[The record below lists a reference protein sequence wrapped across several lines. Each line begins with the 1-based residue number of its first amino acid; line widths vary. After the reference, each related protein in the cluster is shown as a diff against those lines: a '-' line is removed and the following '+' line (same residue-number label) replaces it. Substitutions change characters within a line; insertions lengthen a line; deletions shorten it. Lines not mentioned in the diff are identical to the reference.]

1 MSALTGSSPLARAP
15 GERSLV
21 QAVALALL
29 AFGVLATAVL
39 AIGIGPAAI
48 SPSRVIQILAAG
60 PKTTAFPLGDVI
72 IVWQIRLPRA
82 IMAALIGAMLALG
95 GTVMQGLF
103 RNPLADP
110 AILGVSNGAA
120 LGAVSMIVLGGGALA
135 PVSAILGGY
144 ALPLAAFAGALT
156 ATLILYAIATRE
168 GLTSVATMLLSGI
181 ALAAFAA
188 ALMGYLAFLSDDT
201 QLRDITFWNLG
212 GLGGVTW
219 EKVAIS
225 GPIML
230 LVLAAAPM
238 LARGLDALVLGE
250 AEAFHMGLRVERLK
264 RLAILLVAAATGVAV
279 AVSGTIGFVGIVV
292 PHLLRLAVGA
302 DHRFLLPASCLGG
315 ALLLLVADIGARL
328 LVAPAELPIGIITA
342 AIGAPFFL
350 WLLMRRRDFEGF

>member
-1 MSALTGSSPLARAP
+1 MTPVTASAAMARAP
-15 GERSLV
+15 GDRSLAE
-21 QAVALALL
+21 AVALGLL
-29 AFGVLATAVL
+29 AVCVAVMAVL
-39 AIGIGPAAI
+39 AIGIGPSAL
-48 SPSRVIQILAAG
+48 SPDRVVHILAAG
-60 PKTTAFPLGDVI
+60 PDTRAFPLGEVV

-82 IMAALIGAMLALG
+82 IMAVLIGAMLALG
-95 GTVMQGLF
+95 GAIMQGLF

-110 AILGVSNGAA
+110 AILGVANGAA

-135 PVSAILGGY
+135 PVTAFLGGY
-144 ALPLAAFAGALT
+144 ALPLAAFAGALA
-156 ATLILYAIATRE
+156 ATLALYAIAPR
-168 GLTSVATMLLSGI
+168 GGSTSVATMLLAGV

-188 ALMGYLAFLSDDT
+188 AIMGYLAFLSDDT
-201 QLRDITFWNLG
+201 QLRDLTFWNLG

-219 EKVAIS
+219 EKVMIT

-230 LVLAAAPM
+230 GVIACAPM

-250 AEAFHMGLRVERLK
+250 AEAFHMGLRVEAMK
-264 RLAILLVAAATGVAV
+264 RLAILLVAGATGVAV

-302 DHRFLLPASCLGG
+302 NHRFLIPASCLGG
-315 ALLLLVADIGARL
+315 ALLMLVADIGARL

-350 WLLMRRRDFEGF
+350 WLLMRRRAFEGF

>member
-1 MSALTGSSPLARAP
+1 MSTVTGSSPMARAK
-15 GERSLV
+15 GEGALLPI
-21 QAVALALL
+21 VAMALL
-29 AFGVLATAVL
+29 AIGVLAVAVL
-39 AIGIGPAAI
+39 AIGVGPAAL
-48 SPSRVIQILAAG
+48 SPARVIQILAAG
-60 PKTTAFPLGDVI
+60 PKTTAFPLGDVV

-82 IMAALIGAMLALG
+82 IMAALIGAMLALSG
-95 GTVMQGLF
+95 AVMQGLF

-120 LGAVSMIVLGGGALA
+120 LGAVSIIVLGSGALA
-135 PVSAILGGY
+135 PLAASLGGY
-144 ALPLAAFAGALT
+144 ALPLAAFVGALT

-168 GLTSVATMLLSGI
+168 GLTSVATMLLGGI

-212 GLGGVTW
+212 GLGGVNW

-230 LVLAAAPM
+230 LVAASSPM

-264 RLAILLVAAATGVAV
+264 RLAILMVATATGVAV

-292 PHLLRLAVGA
+292 PHLLRLGVGA

-315 ALLLLVADIGARL
+315 ALLLLVADVGARL